1 MYKKLLHTD
10 YLRHNLKTYVRNVYN
25 LCMKFHIPNSSGS
38 FVIAIKP
45 KWKKLLLHLGS
56 KFGEYHLWELS
67 Q

>member
-1 MYKKLLHTD
+1 MQIISDITSTLMF
-10 YLRHNLKTYVRNVYN
+10 RNIYD

-38 FVIAIKP
+38 FVIAIEA

-56 KFGEYHLWELS
+56 RFGECHLSGLS